1 MYLHLWQSWI
11 LFCTNFYS
19 PHPGGKQAQKMPCG
33 EPGKQESGP
42 FCIFLAIFPGKWV
55 MRFVCRVPPPPPRGA
70 GRFGWCSW
78 QRWIQI
84 HSLFF
89 ILFWARIKPGHPRA
103 SCVASSLPRLPS
115 SSITQSYRRIKK
127 IKKKKSLYLPLSSA
141 FFANSLLFLAEEWM
155 TERSVKASKLHEL
168 PVPFFSFE
176 NLSYILFYFFWFSP
190 PLRLFRTK

>member
-127 IKKKKSLYLPLSSA
+127 IKKKNKFIPPIVFS
-141 FFANSLLFLAEEWM
+141 FFCKFSFVPGRGVNDRALCQ
-155 TERSVKASKLHEL
+155 SVKAAWIAGSFLFIRKLKL
-168 PVPFFSFE
+168 YF
-176 NLSYILFYFFWFSP
+176 ILFF
-190 PLRLFRTK
+190 LV